1 MKFDAALG
9 ITFSGRLLHVGCGGS
24 PCPEFLQDCE
34 EVRLDVVDDYKPHI
48 VANLLDMGDIG
59 EYDIVYSSHVLEHVN
74 QYQVQTALKE
84 FHRVLKPGGFALM
97 FVPNLDGV
105 SPTEEVLYDSPAG
118 PITGLDMFYGKK
130 SLIEKMP
137 YMAHH
142 TGFVPATLKQSI
154 LDAGFSIG
162 ETSAMCGYNL
172 LGIGIK

>member
-1 MKFDAALG
+1 
-9 ITFSGRLLHVGCGGS
+9 
-24 PCPEFLQDCE
+24 
-34 EVRLDVVDDYKPHI
+34 
-48 VANLLDMGDIG
+48 
-59 EYDIVYSSHVLEHVN
+59 
-74 QYQVQTALKE
+74 
-84 FHRVLKPGGFALM
+84 M